1 MRALL
6 ASVLVAA
13 CDADLYTERG
23 QVRLTSEDLSGFF
36 LSGRGIAEQSIVCL
50 DRRLEPGDLLDDF
63 DGEPDAD
70 LDACYDERLVGPTSV
85 DEDGCLVFDTPGTV
99 DLELERRPCAIDG
112 DFGDDRLRFEVLAP
126 GDLRGAFEYAV
137 PIDAA
142 ALERWDAVV
151 EDPSSMPGW
160 LAEVGEPVFV
170 IEDLFEGV
178 STTAIRSDRP
188 EEVAVTLPHAE
199 GTAVAG
205 SPALDLDG
213 GRHLGVDA
221 NAGDVFH
228 VTLSLPAG
236 TLDVGDVHVVA
247 RSEAVELVL
256 APSILRSAGD
266 DEFLALGAQAV
277 ARDRD
282 GTVLREPPV
291 WWSVVEGDVELD
303 PWDHDDDGRGDPSWW
318 TNVAD
323 DGCDRVAAGT
333 WRSAILAGEMDE
345 MRETVEL
352 RWQCIEG
359 GDDGCACSLD
369 DRRGAPGG
377 ALLVLLFVFRRV
389 SRPPARRGRSTPDD
403 FSRGLGHGHGHGVAT
418 PTAARRRRCT
428 GIEPPMGLR
437 DNTSD
442 RGCLAHNVAGSLGG
456 SRPVRAAGFR
466 AVPWRRGARV

>member
-13 CDADLYTERG
+13 CDADLFTERG

-36 LSGRGIAEQSIVCL
+36 LSGQGIAEQSIVCL
-50 DRRLEPGDLLDDF
+50 DGRLEPGDLLDEF
-63 DGEPDAD
+63 DGESDAD
-70 LDACYDERLVGPTSV
+70 LDACYDERLVGPASV
-85 DEDGCLVFDTPGTV
+85 DEDGCLVFETPGIV

-112 DFGDDRLRFEVLAP
+112 DFGDDRLRFEVLAL
-126 GDLRGAFEYAV
+126 GDLRGAFDYAV

-142 ALERWDAVV
+142 ALERWDVVV

-160 LAEVGEPVFV
+160 LAEVGEPLFV

-178 STTAIRSDRP
+178 STRVVRRDRP
-188 EEVAVTLPHAE
+188 QAVAVTSLLAE
-199 GTAVAG
+199 GTVVAG
-205 SPALDLDG
+205 SPALHLDG
-213 GRHLGVDA
+213 GLYHGVDA

-256 APSILRSAGD
+256 APSILRSASED
-266 DEFLALGAQAV
+266 DFLALGAQAV

-282 GTVLREPPV
+282 GMVLREPPV
-291 WWSVVEGDVELD
+291 WWSVVEGDVELEPRD
-303 PWDHDDDGRGDPSWW
+303 RDDDGREDPSWW

-359 GDDGCACSLD
+359 GDDGCACSNEG
-369 DRRGAPGG
+369 RGGAPVG
-377 ALLVLLFVFRRV
+377 ALLLLLFVCRRAP
-389 SRPPARRGRSTPDD
+389 RPRARRGRLTPND
-403 FSRGLGHGHGHGVAT
+403 FSRDDRGDGPTSLTQRDRARARRRGVAALC
-418 PTAARRRRCT
+418 AATSRRRRCT
-428 GIEPPMGLR
+428 GIEPAQDAPR
-437 DNTSD
+437 TPH
-442 RGCLAHNVAGSLGG
+442 RC
-456 SRPVRAAGFR
+456 
-466 AVPWRRGARV
+466 